1 MGSYRLIHELESVN
15 SFIMLHDSYKLI
27 RIDSRDQ
34 KYQILFV
41 IFEHRKWE
49 IYSGSEWKT
58 CESQLI

>member
-15 SFIMLHDSYKLI
+15 SFIMLHDSYKFI